1 MEQIEFP
8 QDFSGFLKLPNAHH
22 VKYLLIGV
30 SLLRFTDNPVPPLI
44 WTFGRAES
52 CQRRADCLLPP
63 IDRSSQGPRNSQYG
77 GQRPCHKQF
86 DPA

>member
-30 SLLRFTDNPVPPLI
+30 SLLRFTDNPVPPPL
-44 WTFGRAES
+44 WTFGSRGIVPTPSGLSLAS
-52 CQRRADCLLPP
+52 
-63 IDRSSQGPRNSQYG
+63 
-77 GQRPCHKQF
+77 H
-86 DPA
+86 

>member
-30 SLLRFTDNPVPPLI
+30 SLLRFTDNPLPPLI
-44 WTFGRAES
+44 WTFGSRGIVPTPSGLSLAS
-52 CQRRADCLLPP
+52 D
-63 IDRSSQGPRNSQYG
+63 
-77 GQRPCHKQF
+77 
-86 DPA
+86 